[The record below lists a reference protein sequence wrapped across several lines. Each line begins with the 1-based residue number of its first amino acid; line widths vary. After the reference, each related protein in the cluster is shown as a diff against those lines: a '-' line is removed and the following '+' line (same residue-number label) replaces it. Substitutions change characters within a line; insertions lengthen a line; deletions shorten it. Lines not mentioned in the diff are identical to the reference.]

1 MKAYIKGLIKLS
13 LLLFV
18 VVIACPINIAGALDN
33 LLLTGVVRSIDTV
46 TGTIWIDVTSEG
58 CTGLRGFKVH
68 EEARVDLDTSLIG
81 KRLNFLIDSSTCE
94 RGRVY
99 YIPFERQQ

>member
-1 MKAYIKGLIKLS
+1 MKAYINGLIKLF
-13 LLLFV
+13 LFSFV
-18 VVIACPINIAGALDN
+18 AIAWPIDTTMALDN

-68 EEARVDLDTSLIG
+68 EEARMDLDTSLIG